1 MHPTPRVTFDPVA
14 KRKGRN
20 VDPFVG
26 HLDSVICG
34 DNAEVMA
41 TWPDACID
49 LVVTSPPYDDLRK
62 YGGHSWDFPAVAREL
77 TRILKPGGVIVWVVG
92 DATVDGS
99 ETLTS
104 MKQAIHFREVC
115 GLRLH
120 DTMVYASDKPPI
132 NSNRYESQWEYIFV
146 LSAGKPS
153 RWNPIRESCL
163 RVGHLTGKY
172 YRKNGDVKNAHTP
185 GKTKGDKVRGN
196 IWWYATGRVGDDR
209 GLHPAMMPEQMA
221 QDMIRTWSNPGDVVL
236 DPFAGSGTTLKMAKE
251 HGRRWIGIEV
261 NPAYVEICWKRVAQG
276 VLPLVPNAEAH
287 GRRSRTV
294 QPLVGNSGGEA

>member
-1 MHPTPRVTFDPVA
+1 MSVPSTA
-14 KRKGRN
+14 LLGI
-20 VDPFVG
+20 
-26 HLDSVICG
+26 LDSVICG
-34 DNAEVMA
+34 DNAAVMA

-115 GLRLH
+115 GLNVW
-120 DTMVYASDKPPI
+120 DTMIYRTNKPPQ
-132 NSNRYESQWEYIFV
+132 SGRRYEPCWEYMFCF
-146 LSAGKPS
+146 SSGMPTT
-153 RWNPIRESCL
+153 WNPLREATLAPGAMNSGGMRRTDAKMKPRSLIGRTGEDRL
-163 RVGHLTGKY
+163 RE
-172 YRKNGDVKNAHTP
+172 
-185 GKTKGDKVRGN
+185 N
-196 IWWYATGRVGDDR
+196 IWYLPRSPHSDGTERND
-209 GLHPAMMPEQMA
+209 HPATFPDA
-221 QDMIRTWSNPGDVVL
+221 LARDHILTWSNPGDVVL

-276 VLPLVPNAEAH
+276 VLPLVPNSVIDVTS
-287 GRRSRTV
+287 RSDAKPTSPPSAATV
-294 QPLVGNSGGEA
+294 

>member
-1 MHPTPRVTFDPVA
+1 M
-14 KRKGRN
+14 K
-20 VDPFVG
+20 PFVG
-26 HLDSVICG
+26 HLDSCICG
-34 DNAEVMA
+34 DNATVMA
-41 TWPDACID
+41 TFPDACID

-115 GLRLH
+115 GLNVH
-120 DTMVYASDKPPI
+120 DTMIYASDKPPI
-132 NSNRYESQWEYIFV
+132 NSNRYENQWEYCFV
-146 LSAGKPS
+146 FSRGKPI
-153 RWNPIRESCL
+153 RWNPIRETCL

-172 YRKNGDVKNAHTP
+172 YRKNGDIKDAHNP
-185 GKTKGDKVRGN
+185 GKTTGDKVRGN

-209 GLHPAMMPEQMA
+209 GLHPAMMPEMMA

-251 HGRRWIGIEV
+251 HGRRYIGIEV
-261 NPAYVEICWKRVAQG
+261 HPAYVAICEK
-276 VLPLVPNAEAH
+276 
-287 GRRSRTV
+287 
-294 QPLVGNSGGEA
+294 